1 MSVLI
6 YTDAAGWLTGWLL
19 LLKYERVTRGAKKRT
34 IIFRFPVKRQQQQ
47 HSIQQLKDETA
58 DIYPQNPKP
67 QCITITTTTK
77 EGDDCL
83 PACWSMSG
91 STSWWQLWA
100 GNTGGGWN
108 ITNTCHVV
116 RSYHTLTLNP
126 LQFTSRHD
134 TLKIQSLLSGANN
147 DRRHQWKQ
155 FWRNEKTLNYNDLV
169 LLFLLHNGLKWR

>member
-1 MSVLI
+1 M
-6 YTDAAGWLTGWLL
+6 
-19 LLKYERVTRGAKKRT
+19 
-34 IIFRFPVKRQQQQ
+34 KRQTFIHKTPNRNVVSLSPQRPR
-47 HSIQQLKDETA
+47 KEMTA
-58 DIYPQNPKP
+58 
-67 QCITITTTTK
+67 
-77 EGDDCL
+77 CL

-116 RSYHTLTLNP
+116 RRYHTLTLNP
-126 LQFTSRHD
+126 LHFTSRHD

-169 LLFLLHNGLKWR
+169 LLFLLHNGLKWRQVRGRQSAVLLG